1 MDMLAKDTTCN
12 LDSGLQPQ
20 TQCSIYFD
28 FSKIDSDSYQFRIN
42 GIKSTAK
49 LGAPDW
55 FDVKVRVN

>member
-1 MDMLAKDTTCN
+1 MGN
-12 LDSGLQPQ
+12 LDRGLQPQ

-28 FSKIDSDSYQFRIN
+28 FSKLDSDSYPFRI

-49 LGAPDW
+49 LGTHDQ